1 MKKEWVTQTENKE
14 IKKDLI
20 KKFKLNFLAVGL
32 SLFGLSFGMSEKAS
46 AELLFSNESFGST
59 ALISIE
65 KTEPKKLINVKNNEK
80 KTELNNKKGLNSST
94 TMGQNASKSL
104 TKPPETKTTTTNPTL
119 FKGDIKKQDIAKTA
133 QYNPQIVGKHKKGGT
148 CWDSAAKYHGVDP
161 WLLYSIA
168 YTESRFN
175 PNAVGKNKNGTYDL
189 GMMQIN
195 DRVWL
200 PKLNKM
206 GITKK
211 MLKDPCVS
219 IYVGAWILKQN
230 INEFGYTAKAIG
242 AYNSRTPVH
251 NQRYA
256 KKVYE
261 AYAKF
266 TKIYKMQK

>member
-1 MKKEWVTQTENKE
+1 MQFKKNNI
-14 IKKDLI
+14 IKN
-20 KKFKLNFLAVGL
+20 FKLNFLSIGL
-32 SLFGLSFGMSEKAS
+32 SLLTFNFGIVKEVS
-46 AELLFSNESFGST
+46 AELLFSNENFNST
-59 ALISIE
+59 SLISIE
-65 KTEPKKLINVKNNEK
+65 KADPKRIINVKNVTKINEK
-80 KTELNNKKGLNSST
+80 TKEELKNKNLNSSSV
-94 TMGQNASKSL
+94 MAKKS
-104 TKPPETKTTTTNPTL
+104 EIKTQQDKDKDKDKNS
-119 FKGDIKKQDIAKTA
+119 IKKQVQELPKIP
-133 QYNPQIVGKHKKGGT
+133 QYNPQIVGKQKKGGT

-266 TKIYKMQK
+266 TKIYKMKN